1 MNFLKGILSI
11 CHSFRNTCQPGR
23 INGFDRCFQV
33 VDRCTARRHELV
45 TPVLAK
51 TQILNF
57 YQPHMGK
64 QKPKTSIIAQ
74 TSTKVVDSLHARICL
89 RTCNLL
95 DSYYLKIIFSEPS
108 LDIRTSSFVSNYYL
122 RKASKPL
129 QNNKQ
134 ITSSCLNN
142 HKITKL
148 ISSTKRHCVS
158 RMKLL
163 TSGDFQLNPGPE
175 QNLNSQT
182 ILSVDSTML
191 LNLRLR

>member
-95 DSYYLKIIFSEPS
+95 DSYYLKII
-108 LDIRTSSFVSNYYL
+108 LANL
-122 RKASKPL
+122 A
-129 QNNKQ
+129 
-134 ITSSCLNN
+134 
-142 HKITKL
+142 L
-148 ISSTKRHCVS
+148 ISELVV
-158 RMKLL
+158 LFL
-163 TSGDFQLNPGPE
+163 TI
-175 QNLNSQT
+175 T
-182 ILSVDSTML
+182 
-191 LNLRLR
+191 